1 MDQNLI
7 LTVSTNYM
15 GTHKEEFIT
24 ISNDKGRLNM
34 KEIIR
39 MTEDFE
45 KYEAEDKAIKR
56 KN

>member
-1 MDQNLI
+1 
-7 LTVSTNYM
+7 M